1 MRLFINRKKRKFGC
15 KKCVHVKDRHLQ
27 FGHLGFPALR
37 GAELMTGHRYE
48 RSRVA
53 GDLHLAQ
60 TLLPA
65 LRLASAETDFALL
78 LKVFQLS
85 KILLLKRACS
95 RVYLKINNRNIS
107 GTTTRLTITSR
118 AQERA
123 LQQYNTRSTTKDT
136 LRARKRLQR

>member
-1 MRLFINRKKRKFGC
+1 M
-15 KKCVHVKDRHLQ
+15 Q
-27 FGHLGFPALR
+27 FGFLGFPALR

-78 LKVFQLS
+78 LPDFQLS

-95 RVYLKINNRNIS
+95 RVYLKKNDRNTS
-107 GTTTRLTITSR
+107 GTTTRQTSR

-123 LQQYNTRSTTKDT
+123 LQQYKIHNRA
-136 LRARKRLQR
+136 ARKPIIRKTNNKGHLQNAD